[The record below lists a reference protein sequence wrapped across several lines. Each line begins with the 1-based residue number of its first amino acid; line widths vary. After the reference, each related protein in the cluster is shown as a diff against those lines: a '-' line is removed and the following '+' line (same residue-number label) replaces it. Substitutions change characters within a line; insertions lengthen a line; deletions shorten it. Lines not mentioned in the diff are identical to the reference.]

1 MTFIG
6 KLENLDI
13 HLIENKGITLIDTEL
28 NQYEFYCN
36 DPILNQLDYLE
47 TKIIKSGYLGRFDFL
62 CLYIDE
68 ELNSNFWILDDSP
81 WPVGKI
87 PGLRNKYFGLF
98 FCNFILNNEHI
109 KELLTIRDILD

>member
-6 KLENLDI
+6 KFENLDI

-47 TKIIKSGYLGRFDFL
+47 TKIKSLWGNPTFQERNGSGINVTSRVPYIIPLG
-62 CLYIDE
+62 E
-68 ELNSNFWILDDSP
+68 QILKP
-81 WPVGKI
+81 
-87 PGLRNKYFGLF
+87 
-98 FCNFILNNEHI
+98 
-109 KELLTIRDILD
+109 